1 MGSLYAL
8 SNRFCATSKPFWCV
22 APDIWNFLLT
32 ALARKRNQKNGGSVP
47 LFTEPQAAP
56 QYKRVKGSPLITVKR
71 KRIDMLALFEM
82 PVVQLTIFMTVIYGL
97 LKLAFVVLLEDVKR
111 RYPDVTMR
119 DLQR

>member
-1 MGSLYAL
+1 
-8 SNRFCATSKPFWCV
+8 
-22 APDIWNFLLT
+22 
-32 ALARKRNQKNGGSVP
+32 
-47 LFTEPQAAP
+47 
-56 QYKRVKGSPLITVKR
+56 
-71 KRIDMLALFEM
+71 MLALFEM

>member
-1 MGSLYAL
+1 M
-8 SNRFCATSKPFWCV
+8 
-22 APDIWNFLLT
+22 
-32 ALARKRNQKNGGSVP
+32 
-47 LFTEPQAAP
+47 FTEPQAAP